1 MCLNHRWICFYVLA
15 TVVSIAVMGLKIMV
29 FVEQLRERRDILG
42 SLEDKETDSSKKF
55 RTHRKRL
62 VSTAR
67 SIKMICGSMMVACAE
82 QIPIGIL
89 QGVHIYICASWCVV
103 CRPATII

>member
-1 MCLNHRWICFYVLA
+1 MCLNCRWICFYILA

-29 FVEQLRERRDILG
+29 FVEQLRERRNILR
-42 SLEDKETDSSKKF
+42 SLKDEDTDSSKKF

-62 VSTAR
+62 ISTSR
-67 SIKMICGSMMVACAE
+67 SIKMIFGSMMVACAE

-89 QGVHIYICASWCVV
+89 QGTAV
-103 CRPATII
+103 CMHTACGHAAAI